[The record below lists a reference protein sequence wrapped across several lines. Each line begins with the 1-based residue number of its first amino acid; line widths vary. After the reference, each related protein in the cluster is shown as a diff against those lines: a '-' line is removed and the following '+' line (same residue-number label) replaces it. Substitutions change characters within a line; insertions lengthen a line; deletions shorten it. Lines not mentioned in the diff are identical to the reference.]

1 VGFNEW
7 PHYEKVALLDALKKY
22 GHCDMENLS
31 KAVPGKSK
39 DQIKMTI
46 RMWWKAARLAMQ
58 ASACSDKHNKDKLK
72 CVPKRGRGRP
82 SGPSKSVGPSE
93 SVAEDEAPIDQW
105 LHMHEHSQPAGG
117 YPETRLLLKVFLY
130 ISKYENHPPPEDC
143 NGVDYRYV
151 GTHFFCWSYCVFDC
165 YIYISIYF
173 SWHCLWVCRGFGRVH
188 IPILFHKGVFG
199 LVVRGHVSLY
209 C

>member
-22 GHCDMENLS
+22 GHYDMENLS

-58 ASACSDKHNKDKLK
+58 ASACSDKRNKDKLK

-105 LHMHEHSQPAGG
+105 LHMHEQSQPAGG

-151 GTHFFCWSYCVFDC
+151 GTHFFCWSYCVFDSFTSGKSQLLYLFTNTVIKLTAVIIEAYHC
-165 YIYISIYF
+165 CQLHTKFYLTFF
-173 SWHCLWVCRGFGRVH
+173 SLR
-188 IPILFHKGVFG
+188 
-199 LVVRGHVSLY
+199 
-209 C
+209 